1 MIINRNIFIGMKE
14 LCFYVLLN
22 KMYCLRIYLF
32 YFICEFYVFM
42 YLICKYGDLILYYI
56 WKYLIDCLIEVV
68 YIWFIDIN

>member
-42 YLICKYGDLILYYI
+42 YLICKYGYLILYYI
-56 WKYLIDCLIEVV
+56 
-68 YIWFIDIN
+68 

>member
-1 MIINRNIFIGMKE
+1 MYMIINRKIFIGMKE

-42 YLICKYGDLILYYI
+42 YLFFKYGYLIL
-56 WKYLIDCLIEVV
+56 
-68 YIWFIDIN
+68 FI

>member
-1 MIINRNIFIGMKE
+1 MIINRKIFIGMKE

-42 YLICKYGDLILYYI
+42 YLFFKYGYLILFIYYNI
-56 WKYLIDCLIEVV
+56 LYLKI
-68 YIWFIDIN
+68 FN